1 MGADLIL
8 QFGLQKPMNTPA
20 DFTEVERKRVSVALL
35 ERYGKIVPVQLADS
49 ELQFGGDLSKLITY
63 PTIYWNELGAHFV
76 VCKVAHGR
84 YRCQFFYSD
93 AEQYGTDHEEY
104 DNLDICVLTLLQV
117 QEEHGRQFSNISSG
131 ATVAKL
137 DVDYDDSLVV

>member
-1 MGADLIL
+1 
-8 QFGLQKPMNTPA
+8 MNTPA
-20 DFTEVERKRVSVALL
+20 DFTEVECKRVSVALL

-76 VCKVAHGR
+76 VCKVASGR
-84 YRCQFFYSD
+84 FRCQFFYYD
-93 AEQYGTDHEEY
+93 DEQYGTGHEEF

-117 QEEHGRQFSNISSG
+117 QQDHQRQLSDISSG
-131 ATVAKL
+131 ATAVSL
-137 DVDYDDSLVV
+137 DVEYDGPLVV